1 MSCHLAGHRDG
12 DDGPP
17 EPARAFEVS
26 PAGVEPALGPLGP
39 RANVRRGQLSS
50 TLELARGP
58 DGAALMPGGLHQQAA
73 GVAVSGLGDACAGVT
88 LARLVL
94 DRDEPEVGADRAP
107 RKAVPITDLD
117 RQPEGGEGTHPAK
130 TAKPRHDLG
139 PARLGREPLD
149 LGIEG
154 IATRERGMN
163 STIGSGQRSMI
174 MGCLILS
181 PI

>member
-1 MSCHLAGHRDG
+1 
-12 DDGPP
+12 
-17 EPARAFEVS
+17 
-26 PAGVEPALGPLGP
+26 
-39 RANVRRGQLSS
+39 
-50 TLELARGP
+50 
-58 DGAALMPGGLHQQAA
+58 MPGGLHQQAA

-154 IATRERGMN
+154 IATRERGKDGRVVVLLGSAGPCVLQSN
-163 STIGSGQRSMI
+163 GPQPLIVALGPRSTLVDVPVAEQE
-174 MGCLILS
+174 L
-181 PI
+181 